1 MRRMS
6 TFLDGALPVFMVLS
20 TYWLGNAKFY
30 PADEPAS
37 IALRFTVTVLCIG
50 CTTFLAALGLR
61 KLSEP

>member
-20 TYWLGNAKFY
+20 TYALGHERFAVDES
-30 PADEPAS
+30 PAA
-37 IALRFTVTVLCIG
+37 IALRVTVTVLCIG

-61 KLSEP
+61 KLGEP